1 MIAFEQDAMD
11 LSLEH
16 TKEQYTWIWRLNVKY
31 LCGQCFMWTTF
42 GKSKFLLGDFR
53 ILNDSRWAGRYG
65 SLIGTYQRTAYLNLA
80 AECEVFARAVMYVD
94 NFRKIKI
101 SLGDFRMRHDSPWA
115 GGYGSFVGTY
125 LSTAYLNLGAECEL
139 FARAVVY
146 VNNFWEIKN
155 SLGDFRIL
163 HDSPWEEEHGSVV
176 GIYQSTAY
184 LTLVAEC
191 EVFAWVLTLKV
202 SCKCEMVF
210 CHSVNLWPKNRVRKW
225 KNPVV
230 DEARFLNFKFGANV
244 TFRGVVQD
252 GFVHMTSSSTDA
264 DQSSFKLTPHNKY
277 FALIYKH
284 LEI

>member
-1 MIAFEQDAMD
+1 M
-11 LSLEH
+11 
-16 TKEQYTWIWRLNVKY
+16 
-31 LCGQCFMWTTF
+31 
-42 GKSKFLLGDFR
+42 
-53 ILNDSRWAGRYG
+53 
-65 SLIGTYQRTAYLNLA
+65 A
-80 AECEVFARAVMYVD
+80 AECEVLVRAVFYVD
-94 NFRKIKI
+94 NFWKIKI

-146 VNNFWEIKN
+146 VNNFWEIKI

-210 CHSVNLWPKNRVRKW
+210 CQSLALEWNDQFSRTRKRSP
-225 KNPVV
+225 NPNIV
-230 DEARFLNFKFGANV
+230 DGRH
-244 TFRGVVQD
+244 T
-252 GFVHMTSSSTDA
+252 TSSTRSDG
-264 DQSSFKLTPHNKY
+264 Q
-277 FALIYKH
+277 KH
-284 LEI
+284 PPFCHVWNHCWIDKEQKI